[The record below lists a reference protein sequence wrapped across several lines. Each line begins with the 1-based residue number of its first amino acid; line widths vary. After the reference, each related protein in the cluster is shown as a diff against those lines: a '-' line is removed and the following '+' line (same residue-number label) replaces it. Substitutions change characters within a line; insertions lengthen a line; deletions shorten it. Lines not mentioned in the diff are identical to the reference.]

1 MCSIKKVNLRREK
14 MNSPYK
20 IRLANFIKSLY
31 GHHLW
36 LWIWGILFIHFLELN
51 TPKNKFNLPIYSY
64 CYFVNQPT
72 SQFPKNAYH
81 SESIPYDYEEKEEK
95 KQEESQKFNDKTP
108 LCNLYLFQQNFCV
121 DLFFNILFV
130 LQENCILQQSVSLV
144 VLYHSWKFFI

>member
-1 MCSIKKVNLRREK
+1 
-14 MNSPYK
+14 
-20 IRLANFIKSLY
+20 
-31 GHHLW
+31 
-36 LWIWGILFIHFLELN
+36 
-51 TPKNKFNLPIYSY
+51 
-64 CYFVNQPT
+64 VNQPT

-81 SESIPYDYEEKEEK
+81 SESIPYDCEEKEEK

-108 LCNLYLFQQNFCV
+108 LVNLYLFQQNFCV